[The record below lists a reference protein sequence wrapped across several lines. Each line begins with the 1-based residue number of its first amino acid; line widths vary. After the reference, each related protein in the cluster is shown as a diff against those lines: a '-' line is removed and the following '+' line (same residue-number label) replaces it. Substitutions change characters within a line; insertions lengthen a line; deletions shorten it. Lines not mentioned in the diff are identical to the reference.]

1 MTVREPIT
9 KHTRGFLGAET
20 VQTGALLTG
29 RLIHSDTNI
38 TMVRLRAGR
47 SLQPIPCLHNAKV
60 YANATQVQK
69 NTGALAILH
78 SGFGCTEWL

>member
-1 MTVREPIT
+1 MTVRKPIT

-38 TMVRLRAGR
+38 TMVSTSWKIA
-47 SLQPIPCLHNAKV
+47 
-60 YANATQVQK
+60 ATNPLPAQ
-69 NTGALAILH
+69 
-78 SGFGCTEWL
+78 C